1 MTTEIWIHHTQRMF
15 PDMPMQSMHYFD
27 GFADVDFSSAF
38 DYISTKSFQHF
49 SALLFRQKAPK
60 VKRFAMIAMASATL
74 QISSIFFYNSSL
86 FHL

>member
-1 MTTEIWIHHTQRMF
+1 
-15 PDMPMQSMHYFD
+15 MPMQSMHYFD

-60 VKRFAMIAMASATL
+60 VKRFAMASATL
-74 QISSIFFYNSSL
+74 QISSIFFSVSPMIPDIPDTI
-86 FHL
+86 